1 MKNIAVVAV
10 ALAGLL
16 TVGTRFAVAADP
28 SDGRTLEGTWLVEVT
43 LRDCATN
50 APRPSFYSLLSFG
63 RAGTLIETTNNAGF
77 LPGQRGPGHGVWSRV
92 EQGAFAASSDA
103 FIMFSSAPNPPVS
116 PGFTRGIQRIAQTI
130 TIAAGDPNT
139 FDSVASV
146 QFFDLTGAT
155 VLQAC
160 ATAVGYRY

>member
-50 APRPSFYSLLSFG
+50 APPSFYSLLSFG

-77 LPGQRGPGHGVWSRV
+77 LPGQRGPGPRRV
-92 EQGAFAASSDA
+92 EPSRARRVRREQRRIHYVQLRSQ
-103 FIMFSSAPNPPVS
+103 SA
-116 PGFTRGIQRIAQTI
+116 R
-130 TIAAGDPNT
+130 
-139 FDSVASV
+139 VARLHARHSADRADDYHRSWRPEHV
-146 QFFDLTGAT
+146 
-155 VLQAC
+155 
-160 ATAVGYRY
+160 